1 MALLQILL
9 NRYKAKY
16 GADPT
21 SVLRVIAEDPITP
34 AEAII
39 KVKDAYFNV
48 QALNERA
55 SQLDKNPSLY
65 NDIYIGEL
73 YIGGEGEV
81 KFRPTDS
88 TPIRSYPVDNDTK
101 GALEIYT
108 MPEKINLVKY
118 LIIDTS

>member
-55 SQLDKNPSLY
+55 SQLDKILV
-65 NDIYIGEL
+65 YIMT
-73 YIGGEGEV
+73 YI
-81 KFRPTDS
+81 
-88 TPIRSYPVDNDTK
+88 
-101 GALEIYT
+101 LENCILE
-108 MPEKINLVKY
+108 EKEK
-118 LIIDTS
+118 